1 MDNKINAWLFD
12 ILNSIEEIESF
23 FENKPLNFL
32 EYQKDIKTK
41 RAVERNIE
49 IIGEAVNRIL
59 REKPE
64 FKITVVR
71 NNF

>member
-32 EYQKDIKTK
+32 ESEGY
-41 RAVERNIE
+41 
-49 IIGEAVNRIL
+49 
-59 REKPE
+59 
-64 FKITVVR
+64 
-71 NNF
+71 